1 MRSIKNKYIKNYI
14 SSIALILIVIF
25 IYPHISTAQQ
35 DEMKI
40 GNEKV
45 DRYNALSA
53 DYIPT
58 DLKEIAQE
66 WNYHGSDYK
75 KFVRAEVFEKGF
87 SLDNPAYESMAKVI
101 SATSNVP
108 LDRLYG
114 KINNIKAALSD
125 EAEAWQSL
133 AMVLGW
139 PEWQIM
145 DDKKPKSKSSS
156 KGGYKRK
163 SGRPARRKSSRPA
176 R

>member
-1 MRSIKNKYIKNYI
+1 
-14 SSIALILIVIF
+14 
-25 IYPHISTAQQ
+25 
-35 DEMKI
+35 
-40 GNEKV
+40 
-45 DRYNALSA
+45 
-53 DYIPT
+53 
-58 DLKEIAQE
+58 
-66 WNYHGSDYK
+66 
-75 KFVRAEVFEKGF
+75 
-87 SLDNPAYESMAKVI
+87 MAKVI

-145 DDKKPKSKSSS
+145 DDEKPKSKSKSKSSS

-163 SGRPARRKSSRPA
+163 TYKRKTYKR
-176 R
+176 